1 MRIILIGPSYP
12 FRGGISHY
20 TTLLFRCLKKQHE
33 TTFISFSRQYPQF
46 LFPGKTDIDPSEKQ
60 IREEGVLPLIDSM
73 NPFTWVNAAL
83 KIVRDRAELVI
94 LPWWVSFWAPQFWI
108 ISTLVKH
115 FSKTK
120 ILYICHNLVEHES
133 KWVDKILTR
142 VVLRT
147 GDFFIVHSEE
157 DRRGLL
163 TKFPEAKVK
172 KSLHPT
178 YEVFNF
184 KHFDSETV
192 RRKYGLKGKIIL
204 FFGFV
209 REYKGLKYLIEALP
223 QVLSKIEVTLLVVGE
238 FWRDKDKYLRL
249 IKNKNAESAV
259 VVVDKYMP
267 NEEIG
272 SYFSAAD
279 LVVQPYISATGSG
292 VIQTAFGFN
301 KPVIATTVGSLPEV
315 IEDGKTGYLVRPR
328 DPDELAKAIL
338 RFFRDQ
344 KSEEFI
350 NNIIKEKHRF
360 SWETMVAV
368 IESLVFNYHSARN
381 NRKILDQ

>member
-1 MRIILIGPSYP
+1 MRIVLIGPTYP

-20 TTLLFRCLKKQHE
+20 TTLLFRCLKKRHE
-33 TTFISFSRQYPQF
+33 TIFISFSRQYPQF
-46 LFPGKTDIDPSEKQ
+46 LFPGKTDIDPSERQ

-73 NPFTWVNAAL
+73 NPLTWVNAAL
-83 KIVRDRAELVI
+83 KIVRNRAELVI
-94 LPWWVSFWAPQFWI
+94 LPWWVSFWAPQFWT
-108 ISTLVKH
+108 ISIVVKH

-142 VVLRT
+142 FILKT
-147 GDFFIVHSEE
+147 GDFFIVHSTK
-157 DRRGLL
+157 DQQGLL
-163 TKFPEAKVK
+163 SMIPEAEVR
-172 KSLHPT
+172 KSFHPT

-184 KHFDSETV
+184 GPSVPDVVRKKH
-192 RRKYGLKGKIIL
+192 GLKGNVIL

-209 REYKGLKYLIEALP
+209 REYKGLKYLIEAFP
-223 QVLSKIEVTLLVVGE
+223 QVLAKIEVTLLVVGE

-249 IKNKNAESAV
+249 IKDENVESVV
-259 VVVDKYMP
+259 VVVDKYVP

-315 IEDGKTGYLVRPR
+315 VEDGKTGYLVRPR

-350 NNIIKEKHRF
+350 NNIRKEKHRF
-360 SWETMVAV
+360 SWETMVDA
-368 IESLVFNYHSARN
+368 IESLAFNYYSARN
-381 NRKILDQ
+381 NRNILSQ